1 MRTVLH
7 KWFWVW
13 DYDKEEKWL
22 NQKAA
27 EGLALVATGI
37 CRYEFEDCERGEYL
51 YRLELL
57 ENHPDSP
64 ESRKYLEFLEEAGIE
79 RVGSYMRWVYLRK
92 KAADG
97 PFDLF
102 SDYESRIAH
111 LNRILCL
118 LMPITLLN
126 LGMFLIG
133 LNQSLGW
140 VPFLNLS
147 AGLLCL
153 YGVIRFLI
161 RKNKYKKEREISE
174 N

>member
-1 MRTVLH
+1 
-7 KWFWVW
+7 
-13 DYDKEEKWL
+13 
-22 NQKAA
+22 
-27 EGLALVATGI
+27 
-37 CRYEFEDCERGEYL
+37 
-51 YRLELL
+51 
-57 ENHPDSP
+57 
-64 ESRKYLEFLEEAGIE
+64 
-79 RVGSYMRWVYLRK
+79 MRWVYLRK

-102 SDYESRIAH
+102 SDYESRIQH

-118 LMPITLLN
+118 LMPVTLLN
-126 LGMFLIG
+126 LGMFFIG

-140 VPFLNLS
+140 LPFLNL
-147 AGLLCL
+147 AVGLLCL